1 MFEITDDLLV
11 KILLFIVTF
20 ALSSFLL
27 KRILKDKIT
36 PIVIAMC
43 ISLLAVFYASYSQ
56 WDFLYLTYSTTGII
70 LLILIPFMIVFFFI
84 YSSNISGVIRKMFWV
99 FYSIVSVFVLQNSNT
114 FSPKSITNLILLI
127 ILSASIIILFDNS
140 IKNTFSIRKNLRK
153 T

>member
-99 FYSIVSVFVLQNSNT
+99 FYSIVSVFVLQKSNAL
-114 FSPKSITNLILLI
+114 SPESITNLILLI